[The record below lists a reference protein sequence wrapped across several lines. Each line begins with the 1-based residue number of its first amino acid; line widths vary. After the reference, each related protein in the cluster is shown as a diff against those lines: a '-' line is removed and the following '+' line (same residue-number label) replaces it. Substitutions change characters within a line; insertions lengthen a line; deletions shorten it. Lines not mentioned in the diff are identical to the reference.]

1 MPNRIIKESI
11 CTSDNI
17 NNLSLE
23 EEVFFYRLLV
33 HCDDYGLMDARPA
46 ILRAKCFPLKVDKI
60 KLSQI
65 EKWLHSLVK
74 NQLIALYEYDGRP
87 YLKML
92 SWEKHQQIRSRKTKY
107 PLPPED
113 IPCNREHI
121 MPEEKDIE
129 DLLYD
134 VMSSTKRFEE
144 HTLLSV
150 ERQVRVG
157 ESYLDIVAKT
167 ESSETLVFELKRG
180 RLSNKAIDQ
189 ISKYLTL
196 INGNGILIGCGLSAN
211 FDIER
216 CRSNDIAVVIY
227 DDDLNMSLVLSNSAV
242 NSIDLTLNHV
252 KSRYAKLAS
261 NPIQSNPIQSES
273 ESESN
278 TNNNDAPAQKQKP
291 EKIKY
296 ADFVSLTNAEYKA
309 LVAKLGEDGAKRCIE
324 ILDNYKGS
332 TGRKYKSDYRT
343 ILNWVVQ
350 RYEDEQQRKKQQD
363 KPSQTKQPP
372 QATNFKQR
380 TYSDEFYKK
389 ILNRF

>member
-11 CTSDNI
+11 CTSDNL

-92 SWEKHQQIRSRKTKY
+92 SWEKHQQIRSRKAKY

-113 IPCNREHI
+113 IPCKREHI

-227 DDDLNMSLVLSNSAV
+227 DDDLNMSLVLGNSVV

-252 KSRYAKLAS
+252 KSRYAKLA
-261 NPIQSNPIQSES
+261 PNPIQSES
-273 ESESN
+273 NPNPNQNPNPKGICANKSHGFTPPTLEEVAAYCRDR
-278 TNNNDAPAQKQKP
+278 NNGVDPQKWYDFYSAKGWMIGKNKMKDWKAAVRTWERSSSFERSKP
-291 EKIKY
+291 
-296 ADFVSLTNAEYKA
+296 VSANIFLQ
-309 LVAKLGEDGAKRCIE
+309 ED
-324 ILDNYKGS
+324 
-332 TGRKYKSDYRT
+332 
-343 ILNWVVQ
+343 V
-350 RYEDEQQRKKQQD
+350 
-363 KPSQTKQPP
+363 
-372 QATNFKQR
+372 
-380 TYSDEFYKK
+380 
-389 ILNRF
+389 